1 MEEVQSHGRA
11 TPAVVP
17 ERSVHVNS
25 LEIPVVWCRVN
36 TSSDK
41 ERGNGSW
48 RVIRDTG
55 DKAAHRAAGAF
66 EEVELSTG
74 SKHTGFLQPSNRKE

>member
-1 MEEVQSHGRA
+1 MQVQPHGRA
-11 TPAVVP
+11 APATVP

-25 LEIPVVWCRVN
+25 LEIPVVWRRVN
-36 TSSDK
+36 TSSDI

-66 EEVELSTG
+66 EEVEQTHRFS
-74 SKHTGFLQPSNRKE
+74 SQPNNREE